1 MHCAPTLRLEPRPS
15 RWQALAA
22 ALLALAVLA
31 VPLLSPWPAGLRLAI
46 ALVVLAALAG
56 LAWRHRRAPRWRR
69 LVWDGAGAWQVDLGE
84 GPRPA
89 RLCAT
94 RQAGPLLALDLEV
107 GGRRHRLVLWPD
119 SLPAD
124 DMRRL
129 RIRVRREG
137 AAQGDAG

>member
-22 ALLALAVLA
+22 ALLVLAVLA
-31 VPLLSPWPAGLRLAI
+31 VPLLSPWPAGLRLAV
-46 ALVVLAALAG
+46 ALVALAVLAL
-56 LAWRHRRAPRWRR
+56 LAWRQRRAPRWRR
-69 LVWDGAGAWQVDLGE
+69 LVWDGEGAWLVDHGD

-89 RLCAT
+89 RLRAARLT
-94 RQAGPLLALDLEV
+94 GPLLALDLEV

-124 DMRRL
+124 DWRRL
-129 RIRVRREG
+129 RIRLRREG
-137 AAQGDAG
+137 AAQDAAG

>member
-22 ALLALAVLA
+22 ALLVLAVLA
-31 VPLLSPWPAGLRLAI
+31 VPLLSPWPAGLRLAV
-46 ALVVLAALAG
+46 ALVALAVLAL
-56 LAWRHRRAPRWRR
+56 LAWRQRRAPRWRR
-69 LVWDGAGAWQVDLGE
+69 LVWDGEGAWLVDHGD

-89 RLCAT
+89 RLRAARLT
-94 RQAGPLLALDLEV
+94 GPLLALDLEV

-124 DMRRL
+124 DWRRL
-129 RIRVRREG
+129 RIRLRREG
-137 AAQGDAG
+137 AAQDAVG